1 MKKLLVTSLACTLAV
16 AFSAS
21 ALQKDITVTAA
32 VDANLEMT
40 LADGSAL
47 PTTVAMQ
54 HMPGLG
60 LSPHTLQTRLFSNAP
75 ESNVIVRLV
84 ASPELTAAE
93 SNASVPLSVTLGNKT
108 LSTSDTVFNTTD
120 LYPGGDSSTGSM
132 PLPLVISQASSGSL
146 TSGHYNGLVSMY
158 MTLSAD

>member
-1 MKKLLVTSLACTLAV
+1 MKKLLVTSLVCAMSV
-16 AFSAS
+16 AFSAN

-32 VDANLEMT
+32 VDSSLEMT

-60 LSPHTLQTRLFSNAP
+60 LLPYTLHTKLFSNTS

-84 ASPELTAAE
+84 ASPELTAIE
-93 SNASVPLSVTLGNKT
+93 SNALVPLSVTLGGKT
-108 LSTSDTVFNTTD
+108 LSTSDTVYNSTD
-120 LYPGGDSSTGSM
+120 LYPGGDNSMGSM
-132 PLPLVISQASSGSL
+132 PLPLVISQSSSGSL

-158 MTLSAD
+158 LTLSTD